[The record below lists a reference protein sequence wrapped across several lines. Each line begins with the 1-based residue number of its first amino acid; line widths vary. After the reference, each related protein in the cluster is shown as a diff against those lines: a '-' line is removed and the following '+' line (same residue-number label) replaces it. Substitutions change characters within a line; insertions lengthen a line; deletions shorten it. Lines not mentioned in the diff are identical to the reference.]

1 MRAIKHQRQTL
12 RQIFAVPAVI
22 GVLSVAGLL
31 SALLGDGVWDG
42 LSWFLLLVPVVLWAT
57 CLRRGRRR

>member
-1 MRAIKHQRQTL
+1 MRPQRQTL
-12 RQIFAVPAVI
+12 RQIFAAPAVI

-57 CLRRGRRR
+57 FVRRGRRR